1 MYDYTQDNLSIATS
15 CQTCLALDT
24 KCEECLEV
32 SEARVCDLA
41 HELVDE
47 GSIQYPR
54 QWLINRPQPSGHDWT
69 DRDGEF
75 LPPIVLITDGGEVD
89 NLWELDDETQRAR
102 ETECQWCHILTPK
115 MYNQCQTC
123 DQTLEHNVR

>member
-32 SEARVCDLA
+32 GEARTSTLA
-41 HELVDE
+41 HELVDD
-47 GSIQYPR
+47 GNLQYR
-54 QWLINRPQPSGHDWT
+54 RNWMIERPQPSGHDWT
-69 DRDGEF
+69 ERDGEF
-75 LPPIVLITDGGEVD
+75 LPPIVLITDGGELD
-89 NLWELDDETQRAR
+89 TLWELDDATQRAR

-115 MYNQCQTC
+115 MYNQCQSC
-123 DQTLEHNVR
+123 DKTLEHNVR